1 MLVYLNWRA
10 VSPFFSKRE
19 KDWAQIYNEIK
30 ACGKS
35 SQRRHSYRFSGE
47 FNFSHYI
54 TAKNYIICLPAHI
67 IGLGLAIMAL
77 IMNNKLCKN
86 LV

>member
-1 MLVYLNWRA
+1 MDG
-10 VSPFFSKRE
+10 P
-19 KDWAQIYNEIK
+19 QIFNEIK

-54 TAKNYIICLPAHI
+54 TAKNYIICLAAYI
-67 IGLGLAIMAL
+67 ISLGLAITTL
-77 IMNNKLCKN
+77 IITMTKLSN
-86 LV
+86 LIGYQLP

>member
-1 MLVYLNWRA
+1 M
-10 VSPFFSKRE
+10 VSPFHSIRK
-19 KDWAQIYNEIK
+19 KDGAQIYNEIK
-30 ACGKS
+30 ARAKGDILIVSQKNLIFHIIL
-35 SQRRHSYRFSGE
+35 SQR
-47 FNFSHYI
+47 
-54 TAKNYIICLPAHI
+54 IILCLPAHI

>member
-1 MLVYLNWRA
+1 MLVYLKWRA
-10 VSPFFSKRE
+10 VSPFFSKRK
-19 KDWAQIYNEIK
+19 KDGAQIYNEIRLEEK
-30 ACGKS
+30 NRAKGDILIV
-35 SQRRHSYRFSGE
+35 SQE
-47 FNFSHYI
+47 NFSHYI